1 MRKKFLKITIV
12 AVLIIAM
19 LNGIVNAFSFTAT
32 MTPSSTNVDP
42 SAEFTIEVKV
52 SNLDVG
58 EKGINTLEAVLD
70 YDTDVFEEIIDSS
83 IDGIN
88 TWKSSYNA
96 ETKKIL
102 MHTEEFVK
110 AEEQVFQITFKAKS
124 DVEDG
129 TVGEIKLTNIVASNS
144 ESDITASDVSTSITI
159 GNANTNTTGNNTTNN
174 TENTNRNTNRNA
186 QVITP
191 TVNSTRNNTVNN
203 SVNNTNVNTYVPSY
217 VNSSNSVNEEMP
229 YTGIEDTL
237 IYFIG
242 AAIILSIVFYI
253 KFEKVNKEMK

>member
-32 MTPSSTNVDP
+32 MTPSSTNVDQ

-174 TENTNRNTNRNA
+174 TGNTNRNTNRNA

>member
-174 TENTNRNTNRNA
+174 TGNTNRNTNRNA

-191 TVNSTRNNTVNN
+191 TVNSSRNNTVNN
-203 SVNNTNVNTYVPSY
+203 SANNTNVNTYVPSY

>member
-1 MRKKFLKITIV
+1 M
-12 AVLIIAM
+12 
-19 LNGIVNAFSFTAT
+19 
-32 MTPSSTNVDP
+32 
-42 SAEFTIEVKV
+42 
-52 SNLDVG
+52 
-58 EKGINTLEAVLD
+58 
-70 YDTDVFEEIIDSS
+70 FEEIIDSS

-174 TENTNRNTNRNA
+174 TGNTNRNTNRNA

>member
-174 TENTNRNTNRNA
+174 TGNTNRNTNRNA

-191 TVNSTRNNTVNN
+191 TVNSSRNNTVNN

>member
-174 TENTNRNTNRNA
+174 TGNTNRNTNRNA

>member
-32 MTPSSTNVDP
+32 MTPSSTNVDA

-174 TENTNRNTNRNA
+174 TGNTNRNTNRNA

>member
-159 GNANTNTTGNNTTNN
+159 GNANTNTTGNNSANNSNSNTTGNS
-174 TENTNRNTNRNA
+174 NRNT
-186 QVITP
+186 VITP

>member
-174 TENTNRNTNRNA
+174 TGNTNRNTNRNA

-242 AAIILSIVFYI
+242 AGNYFINSILYKI
-253 KFEKVNKEMK
+253 

>member
-52 SNLDVG
+52 SNLDVD